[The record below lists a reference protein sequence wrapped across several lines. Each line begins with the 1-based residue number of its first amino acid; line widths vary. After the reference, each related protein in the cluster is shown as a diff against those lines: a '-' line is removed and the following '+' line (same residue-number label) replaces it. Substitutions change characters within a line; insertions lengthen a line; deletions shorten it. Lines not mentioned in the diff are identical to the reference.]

1 MATREEPLG
10 YHAAQQV
17 ERTAALLDLLR
28 KYIDNNQP
36 AGVILTA
43 VLFFTGCSPQER
55 RGVSPIPHNRPA
67 SWEYRSFA
75 R

>member
-1 MATREEPLG
+1 MPMKIPIPEIPRLI
-10 YHAAQQV
+10 
-17 ERTAALLDLLR
+17 R
-28 KYIDNNQP
+28 NNQAYKMAKYSFSWIAT

>member
-1 MATREEPLG
+1 MPMKIPIPEIPGLIR
-10 YHAAQQV
+10 
-17 ERTAALLDLLR
+17 
-28 KYIDNNQP
+28 NNQAYKMAKYSFSLIAT